1 MKQLAIVI
9 VNYKVP
15 HFVAQCLDSVLQAT
29 RNIDAEVWVV
39 DNASGDGSLEILS
52 PQYPSVHFIGNSDNV
67 GFARA
72 NNQALRQVDA
82 EYSLLLNPDTLIGES
97 TLEACLRFMQQ
108 HPEAGALGVRMMNA
122 QGEFLAESKRGLVTP
137 FVAFCKIAQLGRL
150 FPKSA
155 VFNRYYLGHLS
166 KVEVQEAPILS
177 GAFFFA
183 RSEALRKVGYLDERY
198 FMYGEDI
205 DLSYSILQAGYR
217 NYYLPI
223 PMLHYKGESE
233 SAAQGEGRYLD
244 AFYGAME
251 LFYDK
256 YHTGQAWL
264 RRLMHGAIRL
274 KKSLDKRSRKKTLP
288 LTNRPIAVDLRQ
300 PDALDAI
307 PSGSAVVV
315 DLSLIS
321 YDLLL
326 QTMCGAEGR
335 GITFLL
341 HDPKRKVT
349 LGPGGIVPE

>member
-39 DNASGDGSLEILS
+39 DNASGDGSLEMLS
-52 PQYPSVHFIGNSDNV
+52 PQYPSVHFIANSENV

-97 TLEACLRFMQQ
+97 TLEACLHFMQQ

-166 KVEVQEAPILS
+166 KVEVQEAHILS

-233 SAAQGEGRYLD
+233 SVAQGEGRYLD

-274 KKSLDKRSRKKTLP
+274 KKSHR
-288 LTNRPIAVDLRQ
+288 
-300 PDALDAI
+300 
-307 PSGSAVVV
+307 
-315 DLSLIS
+315 
-321 YDLLL
+321 
-326 QTMCGAEGR
+326 GASQAA
-335 GITFLL
+335 
-341 HDPKRKVT
+341 
-349 LGPGGIVPE
+349 